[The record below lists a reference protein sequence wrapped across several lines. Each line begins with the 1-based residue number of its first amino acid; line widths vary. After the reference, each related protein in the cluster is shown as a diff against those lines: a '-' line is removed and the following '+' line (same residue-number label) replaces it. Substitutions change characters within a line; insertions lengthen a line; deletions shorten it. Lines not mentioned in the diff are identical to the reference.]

1 MAGTRTA
8 RRIVAG
14 VDGTAASDA
23 ALAWAIR
30 EAQLRHAVLH
40 LVLAHDQRL
49 RRAPYAPAGSVHDGY
64 GHATTLLA
72 AAERA
77 ATRELPWQGIV
88 AELADGPPARVLLDR
103 AAGAELLV
111 LGAAGPSGNEPEYPH
126 HAVGPVARA
135 CLQRAPCPVVVV
147 APRRVTT
154 SAVPCQRDITLRA
167 GTPPRRQRTPTY

>member
-14 VDGTAASDA
+14 VDGTGASDA
-23 ALAWAIR
+23 ALRWAIR

-49 RRAPYAPAGSVHDGY
+49 RRAPYAPAGSIHDAY
-64 GHATTLLA
+64 QHATTLLA

-77 ATRELPWQGIV
+77 ATRELPWQSIV
-88 AELADGPPARVLLDR
+88 AELADGPPARVLIDR
-103 AAGAELLV
+103 AAGADLLV
-111 LGAAGPSGNEPEYPH
+111 LGTTGPSGNEPGYPH

-147 APRRVTT
+147 APPRLAT
-154 SAVPCQRDITLRA
+154 SAVPCQRDITLRP
-167 GTPPRRQRTPTY
+167 GTAARQRTPTY